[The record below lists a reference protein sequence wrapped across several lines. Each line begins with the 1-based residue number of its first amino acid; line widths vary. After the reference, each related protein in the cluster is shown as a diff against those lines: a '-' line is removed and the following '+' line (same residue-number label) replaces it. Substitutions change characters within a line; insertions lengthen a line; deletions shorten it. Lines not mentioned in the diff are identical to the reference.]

1 MKVRGALS
9 HDYSWPFMK
18 MGHKGCAAVRLWV
31 CRFSWCGGHNTF
43 LRWGIQHHWDDSSA
57 KGITAT
63 SGQPE
68 SISRHEGPRRWCNLY
83 HRTPQRLVFNLQYR
97 HKLSNDPLAVTSGKQ
112 SSESRGHLN
121 VWRIIILLR
130 LLAGHTLI
138 GGLVTVERQKT
149 FHLFLGF
156 LCHNRNHNPLGLKP
170 LVKDLLKAIGALMLQ
185 KFSY

>member
-1 MKVRGALS
+1 MITPDLS
-9 HDYSWPFMK
+9 WKWDIR
-18 MGHKGCAAVRLWV
+18 AVRLWGYEFV
-31 CRFSWCGGHNTF
+31 GFPDAADIIPF
-43 LRWGIQHHWDDSSA
+43 WDEESSIIGMISSA

-68 SISRHEGPRRWCNLY
+68 SISRHEGPRRWSL
-83 HRTPQRLVFNLQYR
+83 TFNTGISYPMTHSLLHQENR
-97 HKLSNDPLAVTSGKQ
+97 AASQGV
-112 SSESRGHLN
+112 
-121 VWRIIILLR
+121 ILMC
-130 LLAGHTLI
+130 

-185 KFSY
+185 NFSY